1 MSSYHILTMWTRSF
15 ASFLLPSLQQYKD
28 RITTNINMHILHP
41 QPRREL
47 QPLLLWV
54 SPALLGALIAKGRT
68 QSNSSSPGPQEVRK
82 PSAHQLRYHSNEVGS
97 VQRPAFT
104 YGTPKGCSAQP
115 CCVPNARPL
124 IWLAELTCGVSNT
137 LPILQACEGFS
148 FFPTD
153 KIQLLLFIFLT
164 AEDCSELMDAAKMKS
179 EGISGIG
186 TLLKKDG

>member
-1 MSSYHILTMWTRSF
+1 M
-15 ASFLLPSLQQYKD
+15 
-28 RITTNINMHILHP
+28 
-41 QPRREL
+41 
-47 QPLLLWV
+47 
-54 SPALLGALIAKGRT
+54 
-68 QSNSSSPGPQEVRK
+68 
-82 PSAHQLRYHSNEVGS
+82 QL
-97 VQRPAFT
+97 
-104 YGTPKGCSAQP
+104 

-124 IWLAELTCGVSNT
+124 IWLAELTCGVLNT